1 MDHNKLY
8 NKFVKEIEKL
18 IQLKNVHITTNNNIF
33 SVSLNMEDDVDRKAV
48 VNGIVQAIQSKTEK
62 NLYVKFENLFRFY
75 NVMNQYKI
83 KFNQENGKKVKQK
96 LMNDINLKGNY
107 KVIRKTIRI
116 YHFFNCQKLCGIDD
130 AYKYCQISP
139 REFDILS
146 DEKWTTLAAK
156 YDFKE
161 DYDKDYL
168 YWQVRNRKRK
178 EKEESEVSEESD
190 KTKSDLDE

>member
-139 REFDILS
+139 REFDILI
-146 DEKWTTLAAK
+146 
-156 YDFKE
+156 
-161 DYDKDYL
+161 
-168 YWQVRNRKRK
+168 
-178 EKEESEVSEESD
+178 SEESD
-190 KTKSDLDE
+190 KTISDLDE